1 MDWWFRK
8 NTCIKVLVSKDLK
21 NSKHKKTVLDSV
33 GKKLGIDHEE
43 GGEYKEDD
51 MTFIEYTF
59 NDNKTNRGLIV
70 ILSRA
75 ERAKS
80 HEYLDKHIDHIR
92 KVIGFENAIAVFA
105 PDENEVLDFGGAMCW
120 VSSTKMGSFLFD
132 LLPVKKEDRQQD
144 SKGGGKE
151 TMEKWPLLDNC
162 NVKVYLTGLNE
173 TTLREVK
180 KELSTFVAGRCL
192 HQIHV
197 SKRSETDEKLSV
209 LDDNS
214 VVICC
219 VHDRGRII
227 IISDTEPDEA
237 GDIVKKAEE
246 ACGKQRVMVLLCGHN
261 DLSDENQSLYDKN
274 KFNDNFLK
282 NQPHLEKK
290 VKKCNFLSMNWTLS
304 RYQKDHVSKWIQE
317 VKSTPS
323 PEEGENE
330 WPGETAMATDGG
342 MMEQVP
348 AKTTSSKD
356 EGEYIV
362 DNKDMMQF

>member
-1 MDWWFRK
+1 
-8 NTCIKVLVSKDLK
+8 
-21 NSKHKKTVLDSV
+21 
-33 GKKLGIDHEE
+33 
-43 GGEYKEDD
+43 
-51 MTFIEYTF
+51 
-59 NDNKTNRGLIV
+59 
-70 ILSRA
+70 
-75 ERAKS
+75 
-80 HEYLDKHIDHIR
+80 
-92 KVIGFENAIAVFA
+92 
-105 PDENEVLDFGGAMCW
+105 
-120 VSSTKMGSFLFD
+120 MGSFLLD

-219 VHDRGRII
+219 VHNRGRII

-246 ACGKQRVMVLLCGHN
+246 ACGKQ
-261 DLSDENQSLYDKN
+261 
-274 KFNDNFLK
+274 
-282 NQPHLEKK
+282 
-290 VKKCNFLSMNWTLS
+290 
-304 RYQKDHVSKWIQE
+304 QE
-317 VKSTPS
+317 GK
-323 PEEGENE
+323 NE